1 MIAVRKYAWVGYTSA
16 RSNAAYLVEAA
27 TRVIFLGVILYIFLQ
42 LWRVT
47 YTETNAQQLGG
58 LTLAQ
63 MLWYLAMTESL
74 TLSNPLIAEE
84 IDQDVRTGGLAIQLI
99 RPLSYP
105 LYRLWAA
112 LGERVVRFSMN
123 AVIGSIIALVF
134 VGPIPFTVSGLL
146 MFAASLPFA
155 FVLHFQGEFLI
166 GLGAFW
172 LEDTSGLLLIYSR
185 VTMILGGMLIPLELF
200 PDAWQPI
207 LRVLPFSSMVY
218 GPARMFVQ
226 PDSAFLADLIV
237 RQGVAILLFAVLIAV
252 VYRAGVRRI
261 NANGG

>member
-1 MIAVRKYAWVGYTSA
+1 MIAARKYAWVGYTSA
-16 RSNAAYLVEAA
+16 RSNVAYLVEVA

-63 MLWYLAMTESL
+63 MLWYLVMTESL

-84 IDQDVRTGGLAIQLI
+84 VDQDVRTGGLAIQLI

-105 LYRLWAA
+105 FYRLWAA
-112 LGERVVRFSMN
+112 LGERAVRFSMN
-123 AVIGSIIALVF
+123 AAIGSIIALAF
-134 VGPIPFTVSGLL
+134 VGPIPFTVGGLL
-146 MFAASLPFA
+146 MFVVSLPFA
-155 FVLHFQGEFLI
+155 FVLHFQGMFLI

-172 LEDTSGLLLIYSR
+172 LEDTSGLRLIYSR
-185 VTMILGGMLIPLELF
+185 TTMILGGMLIPLELF
-200 PDAWQPI
+200 PDGWQPI
-207 LRVLPFSSMVY
+207 LRVLPFSGMVY

-226 PDSAFLADLIV
+226 PDPTFLADLIV
-237 RQGVAILLFAVLIAV
+237 RQGIAMIVFALLIAV
-252 VYRAGVRRI
+252 VYRAAIKRI